1 MEFQPRR
8 YDSGHLVGLMRRHA
22 FAALLALQT
31 TGAHPPADP
40 FAFFRPTVV
49 LGEEDRRRLDRGE
62 IVARTLDSADREVT
76 VFAAVGVA
84 VDGDRLVAWMRRI
97 EALKKSPYVLAIGRF
112 SDPPR
117 LRDLDGLAL
126 DDEDLLGIR
135 ECRPGDCALKLS
147 PAEMTRLQTAA
158 AEGGSD
164 WKPAVQQ
171 AFRRLVLERVETY
184 LQKGQGALEP
194 YADQRTPTKLAERF
208 GALVARSPY
217 LTERVPQLAAHLN
230 QYPGS
235 VMHGVE
241 SFVYWSKE
249 RLERSPIISATHVNI
264 LRGSDAQLPDTLVA
278 GKGIFATHYVN
289 ASLGLT
295 AIVRGAS
302 GTTNYLVY
310 LNRSDIDVPRGIL
323 SGVVRWAVQRRVRA
337 EAAAVL
343 RGLRD
348 RLTSGEPPAVAAIGR
363 P

>member
-1 MEFQPRR
+1 
-8 YDSGHLVGLMRRHA
+8 MRRHA

-31 TGAHPPADP
+31 TGSHLSADP

-49 LGEEDRRRLDRGE
+49 LTEEDRRRLDRGE
-62 IVARTLDSADREVT
+62 IVARTLEAGDREVT
-76 VFAAVGVA
+76 VFAAVAVA

-117 LRDLDGLAL
+117 LDDLDSLSL
-126 DDEDLLGIR
+126 DDEDLERIR
-135 ECRPGDCALKLS
+135 QCRPGDCAVKLS
-147 PAEMTRLQTAA
+147 LAEMTLLQKAA
-158 AEGGSD
+158 DGGGSD
-164 WKPAVQQ
+164 WKSAVQQ
-171 AFRRLVLERVETY
+171 AFRRLVLERVQTY

-194 YADQRTPTKLAERF
+194 YADESTPTDLAERF
-208 GALVARSPY
+208 GTLVARSPY
-217 LTERVPQLAAHLN
+217 LTERVPELAAHLN
-230 QYPGS
+230 RYPTT

-264 LRGSDAQLPDTLVA
+264 LRSADTRLPDTLVA

-295 AIVRGAS
+295 AIVRGSS
-302 GTTNYLVY
+302 GGTNYLVY
-310 LNRSDIDVPRGIL
+310 LNRSDLDVPGGIF

-337 EAAAVL
+337 EASTVL

-348 RLTSGEPPAVAAIGR
+348 RLTSGEPAPVAAGVR